1 MATAAA
7 AVVAKARRDVIS
19 HFMER
24 NAVNAQGAVRWLP
37 ERAIQR
43 RMLARFVR
51 RGVIVETGDDSY
63 YLDVPAY
70 DRWRRSTRKRAAAL
84 IGGVA
89 VVGAILAALA

>member
-19 HFMER
+19 YFMER
-24 NAVNAQGAVRWLP
+24 NAVSADKAVRWVP
-37 ERAIQR
+37 ERRIKQ
-43 RMLARFVR
+43 RMLARFER
-51 RGVIVETGDDSY
+51 RGVIVETGQDTY

-89 VVGAILAALA
+89 VVGAILAAFA

>member
-24 NAVNAQGAVRWLP
+24 NAVSAAEAVQWVP
-37 ERAIQR
+37 DRAIQR
-43 RMLARFVR
+43 RMLARFLR
-51 RGVIVETGDDSY
+51 RGVVVQTADDTY
-63 YLDVPAY
+63 YIDVPAY

-89 VVGAILAALA
+89 VIGAILAAFA